1 MNLPVIDL
9 AVERQIA
16 VFPGGLTPTELAAG
30 WDAGATAV
38 KIFPAQTVGAGYLK
52 HLRGPFPDL
61 QAVPS
66 GGVDLDASREWLA
79 AGAVAVSIGGP
90 LLGDA
95 LKGGDLPAL
104 RDRCRA
110 VRAVID
116 QTVPAVTSPP
126 TVLTFGE
133 ALVGYGTVEDNLR
146 TATQFTRFPGGADL
160 NVAVGLTRLG
170 VRTSWASVLG
180 EDAHGDYLADAVDQL
195 GITPLVRR
203 AAGPTALMFKAGGG
217 DGDPEVLQVRHETAF
232 AQHADVLLT
241 ADVLAFDGIDHLH
254 LTGIVLGISP
264 AARAA
269 ALTTPRCRTRCRAQR
284 LL

>member
-1 MNLPVIDL
+1 MTATISRPPLSDRLSAGRVIAVLRAPQVSALAPICDVLVEEGILSLELTLTTPDLLGSLSGLVDRYAANADVGVGTVLDTTEASKAIDSGAQYLVTPTMNLPVIDL
-9 AVERQIA
+9 AVRNQIA
-16 VFPGGLTPTELAAG
+16 VLPGGLTPTELAAG
-30 WDAGATAV
+30 WNAGATAV

-116 QTVPAVTSPP
+116 QTVA
-126 TVLTFGE
+126 
-133 ALVGYGTVEDNLR
+133 
-146 TATQFTRFPGGADL
+146 
-160 NVAVGLTRLG
+160 
-170 VRTSWASVLG
+170 
-180 EDAHGDYLADAVDQL
+180 
-195 GITPLVRR
+195 
-203 AAGPTALMFKAGGG
+203 
-217 DGDPEVLQVRHETAF
+217 
-232 AQHADVLLT
+232 
-241 ADVLAFDGIDHLH
+241 
-254 LTGIVLGISP
+254 
-264 AARAA
+264 
-269 ALTTPRCRTRCRAQR
+269 
-284 LL
+284 